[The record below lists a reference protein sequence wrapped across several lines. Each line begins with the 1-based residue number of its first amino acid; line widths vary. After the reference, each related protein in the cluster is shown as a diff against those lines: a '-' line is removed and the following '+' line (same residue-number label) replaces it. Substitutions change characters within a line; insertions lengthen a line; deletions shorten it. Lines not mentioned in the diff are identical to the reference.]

1 MSVSKNGAA
10 SSSSSSLLFAVFGLG
25 VVADTRAAEMVLAGT
40 NIRALCARG
49 CATSVPMPAPP
60 NPGTPDKDGGGA
72 PLDVTLAATW
82 FLCAPHALSTMLRLR
97 ASIIASA
104 DNMRNTDAKCA

>member
-60 NPGTPDKDGGGA
+60 NPGTPAKDGRRRFG
-72 PLDVTLAATW
+72 VTLAATW